1 MESTNTQ
8 RSTQTSEADRLQ
20 QEHNRKIRDIKK
32 QQENELKSLTDKHE
46 RDMKTADS
54 AYRVEITAKKEEY
67 EKKIQETNER
77 QQLNLANVTN
87 ANEMSLKQ
95 AQETYRMQAEDVRA
109 QGERKLNML
118 REQQLDA
125 QEGISRKGNA

>member
-8 RSTQTSEADRLQ
+8 RSTQTNEAERLL
-20 QEHNRKIRDIKK
+20 QEHNRKVRDIKK
-32 QQENELKSLTDKHE
+32 QQETELQSLADKHA
-46 RDMKTADS
+46 RDMKSADH
-54 AYRVEITAKKEEY
+54 AYRVEITAKKDDY
-67 EKKIQETNER
+67 EKKLQETNVR
-77 QQLNLANVTN
+77 QQMNLENVTK
-87 ANEMSLKQ
+87 ANDSSLKQ

-125 QEGISRKGNA
+125 QDNIERKGNA